1 MKVFVIGPTSPY
13 RGGIV
18 HSNMMFCESL
28 SKNNDLTS
36 ISFSRLF
43 PKSLYPGQFQ
53 KSNKKEK
60 TSFKSIE
67 LLDSIN
73 PLNWEKVVQLIK
85 KEKPDQVIFQWWS
98 TFFTPCY
105 TYIASRIKNST
116 NVSVICQNVLPHE
129 ANKIHEILTK
139 IFFSQ
144 VNNFTCLSKSDL
156 NLLKRISPNA
166 KANYLIEPTTESNFP
181 KTNITKQAAQKKL
194 GLKGKNILFFGFIRP
209 YKGLNYLLKA
219 LPQILNEFP
228 DLKLLIVGEFWK
240 DKKKY
245 FDLID
250 ELNVSKNIV
259 IVDKYVPDNMVPVY
273 FKAVDAVVLPYVSS
287 TESGIIQLAF
297 GLGLPVITSA
307 AGGNPD
313 LIDQGK
319 TGLIFP
325 VKNSNAISK
334 AVKEFYTKNMANKIS
349 KNMLRSKG
357 KFLWSKEK
365 EKILFGQY

>member
-18 HSNMMFCESL
+18 HSNTMFCESL
-28 SKNNDLTS
+28 SKNHDLTS

-43 PKSLYPGQFQ
+43 PKSLYPGEFQ
-53 KSNKKEK
+53 KSNLKSK

-85 KEKPDQVIFQWWS
+85 KEKPNQVIFQWWS

-105 TYIASRIKNST
+105 TYIASRIKST
-116 NVSVICQNVLPHE
+116 ANVSVICQNVLPHE
-129 ANKIHEILTK
+129 ENKIHEILTK
-139 IFFSQ
+139 VFFSQ

-156 NLLKRISPNA
+156 ELLKTISPDS
-166 KANYLIEPTTESNFP
+166 KADYLIEPTTEANFP
-181 KTNITKQAAQKKL
+181 KTSLTKEVAQKKL
-194 GLKGKNILFFGFIRP
+194 GLKGKNILFFGFVRP

-219 LPQILNEFP
+219 LPQILNDFP

-240 DKKKY
+240 DKQKY
-245 FDLID
+245 FDMIE
-250 ELNVSKNIV
+250 ELNVGKNLV
-259 IVDKYVPDNMVPVY
+259 IVDKYVPNEMVPVY
-273 FKAVDAVVLPYVSS
+273 FKAVDAVVLPYTSS

-297 GLGLPVITSA
+297 GLGLPVITSD

-313 LIDQGK
+313 LIDHGK

-325 VKNSNAISK
+325 IKNHPAISK
-334 AVKEFYTKNMANKIS
+334 SVKEFYTKNMGNKIS
-349 KNMLRSKG
+349 KNMLGSKK

-365 EKILFGQY
+365 EKILFGEY